1 MTVHACDGCLRRTWL
16 VARLGGAIEI
26 ARHEK
31 RALRELLALPAERL
45 IAALGSRAGGDVA
58 AELEHADPGDLRAAA
73 DAAALAAAQDLALS
87 SGDPEADAARF
98 AQENG
103 TVLVDCACAA
113 GDADAVV
120 TVRRTIA
127 GLLLVPGP
135 VSIDAR
141 ARATVDLP

>member
-1 MTVHACDGCLRRTWL
+1 MIEPGAERGSVSV
-16 VARLGGAIEI
+16 VAAGAICV
-26 ARHEK
+26 
-31 RALRELLALPAERL
+31 ALICTMGVADVGRVLAER
-45 IAALGSRAGGDVA
+45 SY
-58 AELEHADPGDLRAAA
+58 AEAAA

-87 SGDPEADAARF
+87 SGDPAVDAGRF
-98 AQENG
+98 ALDNG
-103 TVLVDCACAA
+103 AVLVDCACAA

-127 GLLLVPGP
+127 DLLLVPGP